1 MRAAQEV
8 HMLFSSRL
16 AAAQYAQDQGWVQAT
31 LVRTRWGW
39 VAIPAWKPTPPQ
51 AVPPVWFS

>member
-1 MRAAQEV
+1 
-8 HMLFSSRL
+8 MLFSSRL